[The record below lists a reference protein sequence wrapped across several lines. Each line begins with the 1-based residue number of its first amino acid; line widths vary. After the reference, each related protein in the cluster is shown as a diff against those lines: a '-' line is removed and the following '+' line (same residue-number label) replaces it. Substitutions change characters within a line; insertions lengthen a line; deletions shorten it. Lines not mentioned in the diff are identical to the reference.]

1 MYCYLTQSNIL
12 ILGLQ
17 MVVCNINMDLQEHL
31 KPSTLMIHLLFILQ
45 VNHMLI
51 VLDKKLDT
59 VVFNIR

>member
-1 MYCYLTQSNIL
+1 
-12 ILGLQ
+12 

-31 KPSTLMIHLLFILQ
+31 KPSTLMIHPLFILQ